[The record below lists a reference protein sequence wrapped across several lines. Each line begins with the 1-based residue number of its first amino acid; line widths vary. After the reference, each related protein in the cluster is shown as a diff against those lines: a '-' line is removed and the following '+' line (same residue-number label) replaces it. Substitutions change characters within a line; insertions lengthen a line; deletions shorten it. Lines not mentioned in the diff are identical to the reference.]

1 MIISGSDVVSQ
12 AEIDMAKKKVKKQVA
27 KKKRITKMYQK
38 KFGKKLE
45 NSLWQT
51 EQKLSLIG
59 APKFNRN
66 TT

>member
-1 MIISGSDVVSQ
+1 
-12 AEIDMAKKKVKKQVA
+12 
-27 KKKRITKMYQK
+27 MYKK

-45 NSLWQT
+45 DSLWQT